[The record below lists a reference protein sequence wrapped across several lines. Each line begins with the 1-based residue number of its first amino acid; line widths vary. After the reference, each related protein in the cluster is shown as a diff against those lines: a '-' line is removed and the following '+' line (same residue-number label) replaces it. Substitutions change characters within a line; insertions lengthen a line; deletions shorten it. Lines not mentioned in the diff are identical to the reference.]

1 MEKLKES
8 IKSGKV
14 QNVKEA
20 LEALLAE
27 GYQAKELL
35 EVMIESLR
43 EVGEAFSRGD
53 AFIPEMLIAA
63 KAMQAGADRLGPKL
77 VEANVAKI
85 GRFMIGTVSGDLH
98 DVGKNLVALI
108 FRGNGFEVIDL
119 GVDVAQD
126 KLISAYEDHKPDLV
140 GLSALLTTTM
150 AAMEKMVQALKARHP
165 EAKVLVGGAPVT
177 QEFAER
183 IGADGFAFDAA
194 AAVEVGRHLMGE

>member
-8 IKSGKV
+8 IKSGKT

-63 KAMQAGADRLGPKL
+63 KAMEAGADCLGPKL

-98 DVGKNLVALI
+98 DIGKNLVALI

-126 KLISAYEDHKPDLV
+126 KLIAAYEDDKPDLV

-150 AAMEKMVQALKARHP
+150 PAMEKTVQELKAKHP
-165 EAKVLVGGAPVT
+165 EAKILIGGAPVT
-177 QEFAER
+177 QEFAEK
-183 IGADGFAFDAA
+183 IGADGFAPDAA
-194 AAVEVGRHLMGE
+194 SAVEVGRQLMEA